1 MKVNTS
7 KSKNAESFYIKQSY
21 INSNGK
27 STSRTIRKLGTL
39 KELLIEHGPTRDD
52 VMLWAKE
59 QARIET
65 EKFEQEKA
73 NLCIPITFYPNRKI
87 PHGEKR
93 KFQGGYLFLQSLY
106 YELGLNRICRKIK
119 DKYHYNYDLN
129 AILSDLIYT
138 RILEPG
144 SKRSSFESAKCFLEA
159 PTYQLHDVYRAL
171 SILSKECDLIQS
183 ETYRNSNSI
192 LKRNNGVLY
201 YDCTNYYF
209 EIEQEDG
216 AKKYG
221 KSKEHRPNPIVQM
234 GLFTDGD
241 GIPLAFNL
249 FPGSQNEQTSLKPLE
264 EKIITEFGCKKFIFC
279 SDAGLGSENNRLLNH
294 TKNRAYIVTQSIK
307 KLSEEY
313 RELALNKKGFRRISD
328 DSLVDLDKLT
338 EDDKNELF
346 YKEEPYSSKK
356 LEQRLLITY
365 SPKYAAYQK
374 EIREKQIERAQ
385 AMLSNGKHK
394 KNRKNPNDPARFID
408 SEAVTK
414 DGEVADILYF
424 LDEEKI
430 AQEAAYDG
438 LYAIC
443 TDLFDDKP
451 ESILKVSESR
461 WQIEA
466 CFRIMKTD
474 FSARPV
480 YVHREDR
487 IQAHFL
493 VCFLALLIYRLLEKK
508 LEKKYTCENILTA
521 LRTYEFADIQ
531 GQGFMP
537 IYESNSITDALHK
550 ICGFETDYEF
560 ITKRKMKEIQKL
572 SKQPPIKS

>member
-52 VMLWAKE
+52 VVLWAKE

-73 NLCIPITFYPNRKI
+73 NFCIPITFYPNRKI
-87 PHGEKR
+87 SHGEKR

-106 YELGLNRICRKIK
+106 YELSLNRICRKIK

-138 RILEPG
+138 RILEPS

-279 SDAGLGSENNRLLNH
+279 SDAGLVSENNRLLNH

-313 RELALNKKGFRRISD
+313 RELALNKKEFRRISD

-438 LYAIC
+438 LYAVC

-461 WQIEA
+461 RQIEA
-466 CFRIMKTD
+466 CFRTMKTD

-480 YVHREDR
+480 YVQREDR

-572 SKQPPIKS
+572 SKQLPIKS

>member
-1 MKVNTS
+1 
-7 KSKNAESFYIKQSY
+7 
-21 INSNGK
+21 
-27 STSRTIRKLGTL
+27 
-39 KELLIEHGPTRDD
+39 
-52 VMLWAKE
+52 
-59 QARIET
+59 
-65 EKFEQEKA
+65 
-73 NLCIPITFYPNRKI
+73 
-87 PHGEKR
+87 
-93 KFQGGYLFLQSLY
+93 
-106 YELGLNRICRKIK
+106 
-119 DKYHYNYDLN
+119 
-129 AILSDLIYT
+129 
-138 RILEPG
+138 
-144 SKRSSFESAKCFLEA
+144 
-159 PTYQLHDVYRAL
+159 
-171 SILSKECDLIQS
+171 
-183 ETYRNSNSI
+183 
-192 LKRNNGVLY
+192 
-201 YDCTNYYF
+201 
-209 EIEQEDG
+209 
-216 AKKYG
+216 
-221 KSKEHRPNPIVQM
+221 M

-313 RELALNKKGFRRISD
+313 RASALNKKGFQRISD

-430 AQEAAYDG
+430 AQVATYDG
-438 LYAIC
+438 LYAVC

-480 YVHREDR
+480 YVQREDR

-508 LEKKYTCENILTA
+508 LEKKYTCENILTT
-521 LRTYEFADIQ
+521 LRNYKFADIQ

-537 IYESNSITDALHK
+537 IYESNSITDALYK

>member
-1 MKVNTS
+1 
-7 KSKNAESFYIKQSY
+7 
-21 INSNGK
+21 
-27 STSRTIRKLGTL
+27 
-39 KELLIEHGPTRDD
+39 
-52 VMLWAKE
+52 
-59 QARIET
+59 
-65 EKFEQEKA
+65 
-73 NLCIPITFYPNRKI
+73 
-87 PHGEKR
+87 
-93 KFQGGYLFLQSLY
+93 
-106 YELGLNRICRKIK
+106 
-119 DKYHYNYDLN
+119 
-129 AILSDLIYT
+129 
-138 RILEPG
+138 
-144 SKRSSFESAKCFLEA
+144 
-159 PTYQLHDVYRAL
+159 
-171 SILSKECDLIQS
+171 
-183 ETYRNSNSI
+183 
-192 LKRNNGVLY
+192 
-201 YDCTNYYF
+201 
-209 EIEQEDG
+209 
-216 AKKYG
+216 
-221 KSKEHRPNPIVQM
+221 M

-279 SDAGLGSENNRLLNH
+279 SDAGLGSENNQLLNH

-313 RELALNKKGFRRISD
+313 RASALNKKGFQRISD

-394 KNRKNPNDPARFID
+394 KNRKNPNDPVRFID

-438 LYAIC
+438 LYAVC

-480 YVHREDR
+480 YVQREDR

-508 LEKKYTCENILTA
+508 LEKKYTCENILTT
-521 LRTYEFADIQ
+521 LRNYKFADIQ

-537 IYESNSITDALHK
+537 IYESNSITDALYK